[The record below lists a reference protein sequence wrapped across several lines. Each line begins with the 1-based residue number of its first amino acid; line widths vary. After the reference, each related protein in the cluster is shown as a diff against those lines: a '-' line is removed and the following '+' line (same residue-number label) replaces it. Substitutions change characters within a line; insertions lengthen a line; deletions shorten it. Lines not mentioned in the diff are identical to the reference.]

1 MNDYKL
7 FTQQIGLIGITNL
20 IISLRGIILLPIL
33 TKTLG
38 AYDYGIWAQIMV
50 TISLCTP
57 LVSIGL
63 LSGMTRFLAAETSKK
78 EIQEGFFSSLIVIFF
93 SGIVLSSLLFI
104 SSNFLSRTIFH
115 TAEAIPLIKISA
127 FIILIWALDR
137 TALQFFRTR
146 RQMTKYSGFL
156 LLESFSE
163 LGLITYLILSGFGLF
178 GAVISLLIVKTSIL
192 GIMLFVIISQI
203 GIKLPHFT
211 KIKPYLAF
219 GLPMLPSYL
228 FVWIINSSDRYVIGY
243 FMDSASVG
251 VYSAA
256 YGIGGIILMFMGPI
270 SVVLYPTILKLWE
283 ENKIEEIKTHLEYSM
298 KYYLMLAI
306 PATFGLSLIAK
317 QFLLALTTSQFIY
330 GSVLIP
336 IIAVS
341 SIFSSFYS
349 INMYILAMVKKTK
362 IIGML
367 LMIAAIIN
375 IVLNIIFVPLIGIL
389 GAAISTLIS
398 FLILSLLMYYLAVS
412 NIKFDLGLNFI
423 LKSLF
428 ASFLMSFLIFVYNPI
443 EMINVLISIGFSTG
457 VYFGLL
463 ILLKGFSKEELE
475 FLKSLFKI
483 SYRS

>member
-1 MNDYKL
+1 MSEYKL

-38 AYDYGIWAQIMV
+38 AYEYGIWAQIMV

-57 LVSIGL
+57 LVTIGL
-63 LSGMTRFLAAETSKK
+63 LSGITRFLAAETDKK

-93 SGIVLSSLLFI
+93 SGIVLSSLLFL
-104 SSNFLSRTIFH
+104 SSNFLSHMIFH
-115 TAEAIPLIKISA
+115 TKEAIPLIKISA

-137 TALQFFRTR
+137 ASLQFFRTR
-146 RQMTKYSGFL
+146 RQMTKYSGFM
-156 LLESFSE
+156 LLENFGE
-163 LGLITYLILSGFGLF
+163 LGLITYLVLHGFGLF
-178 GAVISLLIVKTSIL
+178 GVVISLLIVKTITF

-203 GIKLPHFT
+203 GIKLPNFT
-211 KIKPYLAF
+211 KIKPYLVF
-219 GLPMLPSYL
+219 GLPMLPSYI
-228 FVWIINSSDRYVIGY
+228 FVWIINSSDLYVIGY

-256 YGIGGIILMFMGPI
+256 YGIGVTISMFIGPI
-270 SVVLYPTILKLWE
+270 STVLYPTILKLWE
-283 ENKIEEIKTHLEYSM
+283 ENKIEEVKTHLEYSI

-306 PATFGLSLIAK
+306 PATFGLSVLAK

-336 IIAVS
+336 LIAVS

-362 IIGML
+362 IIGAL
-367 LMIAAIIN
+367 LMVAAIVN
-375 IVLNIIFVPLIGIL
+375 MTLNIIFVPLIGIL
-389 GAAISTLIS
+389 GAAISTLVS
-398 FLILSLLMYYLAVS
+398 FLILSLLMYYLAIS
-412 NIKFDLGLNFI
+412 NIKFGLGLKFI
-423 LKSLF
+423 LKSLL
-428 ASFLMSFLIFVYNPI
+428 ASFVISFLIFEYNPTG
-443 EMINVLISIGFSTG
+443 MINVLISIGFATG

-463 ILLKGFSKEELE
+463 TLLKGFSKDELK

-483 SYRS
+483 S